1 MFEGAGAVM
10 GRFHRLPTHV
20 RELLIRDPMALQRK
34 HDAYVA
40 DFRLITGADVWVPK
54 SARKALK

>member
-1 MFEGAGAVM
+1 M